1 MFHVMRASKKRK
13 GLSSKTIL
21 ALLKFCDGT
30 FRSLIRIV
38 RAKRKIFWQWKMLD
52 KNKIFND
59 FRENLLCV
67 IILWK
72 RIGYFVGFCFLKD
85 FANGNTCNW
94 NVWSPCLQRHL
105 ERLRKRIIDLEAV
118 ALFQWN
124 DLLSDLECFEK
135 VFLYGLQKEKE
146 YNAKCMTN
154 QQV

>member
-1 MFHVMRASKKRK
+1 MESKQNLMKGKKKKQKNNRFIRNCMFHKMRVKLKGRHTMFHVMRASKKRK

-67 IILWK
+67 IILCGSELA
-72 RIGYFVGFCFLKD
+72 I
-85 FANGNTCNW
+85 
-94 NVWSPCLQRHL
+94 
-105 ERLRKRIIDLEAV
+105 
-118 ALFQWN
+118 
-124 DLLSDLECFEK
+124 LSDFVSWRTLPTETLAIETFEVH
-135 VFLYGLQKEKE
+135 VFKDILRD
-146 YNAKCMTN
+146 
-154 QQV
+154 